1 MQLRVQIKGLDEAR
15 RNLERAGKRVDPA
28 LRGALNTTA
37 TKTRAERYVKPLRA
51 SIQPKRVRGAMRIKR
66 ARRGMMNSR
75 IIPSSAGIPVIHYR
89 SWGYDAIDA
98 TRARVWVRGPGG
110 RKTAAGFLNPSSK
123 NKLPLSTR
131 STKSTKKG
139 KSYEYG
145 RRLQLAQAPSVAY
158 WFKGLSGGGTYN
170 WVSVFL
176 QKEFI
181 KRMQKELDKA

>member
-1 MQLRVQIKGLDEAR
+1 MQLRVQLKGLKEAQR
-15 RNLERAGKRVDPA
+15 KLERAGRRVDPV

-75 IIPSSAGIPVIHYR
+75 IIPSSAGIPVIHYK
-89 SWGYDAIDA
+89 SWGFDAIDS
-98 TRARVWVRGPGG
+98 TRARIWVRGPGS
-110 RKTAAGFLNPSSK
+110 RKTGAGFVNPSSK

-131 STKSTKKG
+131 SSKTTRGG
-139 KSYEYG
+139 KSYTYK
-145 RRLQLAQAPSVAY
+145 RHLQLAQGPSVAY
-158 WFKGLSGGGTYN
+158 WFKGLSSSGTQS
-170 WVSVFL
+170 WVSAFL
-176 QKEFI
+176 QEEFS

>member
-1 MQLRVQIKGLDEAR
+1 MQLKVQLKGLKEAQR
-15 RNLERAGKRVDPA
+15 KLERAGKRVDPV

-89 SWGYDAIDA
+89 SWGFDAIDR
-98 TRARVWVRGPGG
+98 TRARIWVRGPGA
-110 RKTAAGFLNPSSK
+110 KKMAAGFLNPSSS

-131 STKSTKKG
+131 SSKSAKKG
-139 KSYEYG
+139 KTYEYG
-145 RRLQLAQAPSVAY
+145 RRLQLAQAPSIAF
-158 WFKGLSGGGTYN
+158 WFKQLSGSQTRD
-170 WVSVFL
+170 WVSAYL

-181 KRMQKELDKA
+181 KRMQNEMDKT

>member
-1 MQLRVQIKGLDEAR
+1 MQLKVQIKGLKEVR
-15 RNLERAGKRVDPA
+15 RTLERAGKRVDPV

-37 TKTRAERYVKPLRA
+37 TKTRTERYVKPLRA

-89 SWGYDAIDA
+89 SWGFDAIDK
-98 TRARVWVRGPGG
+98 TRARIWVQGPGS
-110 RKTAAGFLNPSSK
+110 RKTAAGFVNPSST

-131 STKSTKKG
+131 SSRAAKNG
-139 KSYEYG
+139 KTYSYK
-145 RRLQLAQAPSVAY
+145 RHLQLAQGPSVAY
-158 WFKGLSGGGTYN
+158 WFKGLSGGETYN

>member
-1 MQLRVQIKGLDEAR
+1 MQLRVQIKGLEDAR
-15 RNLERAGKRVDPA
+15 RKLERAGRRVDPS

-75 IIPSSAGIPVIHYR
+75 IIPSSAGIPVIHYK
-89 SWGYDAIDA
+89 SWGFDAIDSA
-98 TRARVWVRGPGG
+98 RARIWVRGPGS
-110 RKTAAGFLNPSSK
+110 RKTGAGFVNPSSK

-131 STKSTKKG
+131 SSKTTRGG
-139 KSYEYG
+139 KSYTYK
-145 RRLQLAQAPSVAY
+145 RHLQLAQGPSVAY
-158 WFKGLSGGGTYN
+158 WFKELSSSGTQS
-170 WVSVFL
+170 WVSAFL
-176 QKEFI
+176 QEEFS